1 MAKDPYE
8 ILGVARTASQDE
20 IKKTYR
26 KLAKKYHPDVNKG
39 DKAAEE
45 KFKEISQAYDVVGD
59 EEKRKKYDQFGQWAE
74 QGGFDPRHQAY
85 RTYTWSA
92 GGGSGG
98 PGGPGGRGGGAEFDM
113 NDIFENIFGAGFSG
127 ARRGRGRAQ
136 PEWFEEEAQEEA
148 ARDVHS
154 TLEIAFEEAVRGTK
168 RRIAITRSASGGGHE
183 DKIDVK
189 IPAGIRDGG
198 KIRIPGKGAGR
209 GDLYIQVKVAR
220 HPSFWREEDD
230 LYVNVPVTVT
240 EAVLGATVRVPTLD
254 GAVNLKIPP
263 GTSSGQKFRLKGKG
277 APHLDHSGHGD
288 QFAVVKIV
296 VPPDLDE
303 ETKELFRKIHE
314 KTASFNP
321 RAP

>member
-1 MAKDPYE
+1 MPKDPYE
-8 ILGVARTASQDE
+8 ILGVARSASQEE
-20 IKKTYR
+20 IKKSYR

-45 KFKEISQAYDVVGD
+45 KFKEISQAYDVLGD
-59 EEKRKKYDQFGQWAE
+59 EEKRKKYDRLGQWANE
-74 QGGFDPRHQAY
+74 GGFDPRHQAY
-85 RTYTWSA
+85 RTYTWT
-92 GGGSGG
+92 SGG
-98 PGGPGGRGGGAEFDM
+98 PGGQGGGTEFDM
-113 NDIFENIFGAGFSG
+113 NDVFENIFGAGFGG
-127 ARRGRGRAQ
+127 ARQRRARPQ
-136 PEWFEEEAQEEA
+136 PEWFDEEPQTQAAQ
-148 ARDVHS
+148 DIHS
-154 TLEIAFEEAVRGTK
+154 TLEIGFEEAVHGTK
-168 RRIAITRSASGGGHE
+168 RRIAISRSASGGGHE

-209 GDLYIQVKVAR
+209 GDLYIQVKVAP
-220 HPSFWREEDD
+220 HASFWREGDD
-230 LYVNVPVTVT
+230 LYVHVPITVT

-296 VPPDLDE
+296 VPPELDE

-314 KTASFNP
+314 KTAGFNP
-321 RAP
+321 RAS